1 LTRKGK
7 VVRADFNVVAT
18 DEHTRALTWAQ
29 RIQGTP
35 FARLLSSAETEV
47 RLAAFPPEAPDAAD
61 APDAPDAAAL
71 ARARAG
77 AQVANATEV
86 NATEARATEVTIE
99 LRQTLTGLFPR
110 LGGVMVRRGGMGGW
124 GGGAPAAPP
133 ALPPHARGFLR
144 ENVGVAEQPR
154 PPVALEHVSMAPSS
168 LGESLLAKLRAIVGS
183 DGVSDTHEQRVLHAA
198 GKGYPDLV
206 RLRAGE
212 PEGAP
217 DAVLYPADHEQVRA
231 LLELCESSSIAVVP
245 FGGGRSVVGGVEPLR
260 GEHGGVVSLDMARMG
275 ALLSLD
281 GESRTVTVQAGMR
294 APALE
299 RIL

>member
-1 LTRKGK
+1 MPTARRSRTISAPVEEVWSLVRDPHHLPRWWPRVTRVEDVQDGAFTEVMLTRKGK

-110 LGGVMVRRGGMGGW
+110 LGGVMVRR
-124 GGGAPAAPP
+124 AA
-133 ALPPHARGFLR
+133 
-144 ENVGVAEQPR
+144 
-154 PPVALEHVSMAPSS
+154 
-168 LGESLLAKLRAIVGS
+168 
-183 DGVSDTHEQRVLHAA
+183 AA
-198 GKGYPDLV
+198 TIDE
-206 RLRAGE
+206 A
-212 PEGAP
+212 
-217 DAVLYPADHEQVRA
+217 
-231 LLELCESSSIAVVP
+231 
-245 FGGGRSVVGGVEPLR
+245 
-260 GEHGGVVSLDMARMG
+260 
-275 ALLSLD
+275 LD
-281 GESRTVTVQAGMR
+281 G
-294 APALE
+294 LE
-299 RIL
+299 RISV